1 MRLGLLLLVL
11 FVFQCQELKNLE
23 PLINQTSKKRGLTES
38 EIISGLKEALN
49 VGAEQASKS
58 CSNTDGFWKNEL
70 IRIAIP
76 PELKK
81 VKENLDK
88 IGLSKQVSDFEIK
101 MNRAAEQASGK
112 AFPIFKD
119 AVLSMSFSDARGI
132 LTGSDSSATLY
143 FRQKTYQ
150 KLYDEFNPVV
160 DAAMKKIQLVNLYE
174 NLITKYN
181 KIPFVEK
188 VEFDLDRYICEKTL
202 DGLFLTLKNEEK
214 GIRKEPLKRINTILK
229 KVFDKNNW

>member
-88 IGLSKQVSDFEIK
+88 IGLSKQVSDFEMK
-101 MNRAAEQASGK
+101 MNRAAEEASGK

-143 FRQKTYQ
+143 FGQKTYQ

-214 GIRKEPLKRINTILK
+214 GIRKDPLKRVNTILK

>member
-1 MRLGLLLLVL
+1 MRLSLLLLVL

>member
-88 IGLSKQVSDFEIK
+88 IGLSKQVSDFEMK
-101 MNRAAEQASGK
+101 MNRAAEEASGK

-202 DGLFLTLKNEEK
+202 DGLFLTLKKEEK
-214 GIRKEPLKRINTILK
+214 GIRKDPLKRVNTILK

>member
-88 IGLSKQVSDFEIK
+88 IGLSKQVSDFEMK